1 MTSAVLPPLQSD
13 AELAETRVALTETV
27 KRFACTEIAPHV
39 TEWDAAGEFPRA
51 LYRRAAELG
60 LLGIGYPE
68 EFGGTP
74 APYRLKLALWRTLC
88 RHGTSGGVQA
98 SLLSH
103 NIGLPPVVLLARDDV
118 KREVVPAVLSGE
130 KISALGITE
139 PGGGSD
145 VAALK
150 TSARREGDEYVV
162 NGEKTFI
169 TSGMRADWITL
180 AVRTGAPTLPASHGA
195 LALQAAEPPESAP
208 LRAVRTR
215 TSESRAAALS
225 PEGAAATSGRP
236 GGGSVAKGVSDI
248 SLLLV
253 PGDSKGLSRERLDKM
268 GWLCSDTAH
277 LRFDG
282 VRVPARYLL
291 GEEGQGF
298 RAVMA
303 NFNGERFGIAA
314 GALGFA
320 EACWDEAIAWAQ
332 QRKTFGRALV
342 EHQVIRHKLVDMQQR
357 IRATAAWLEQLAAR
371 ADAGDMGADSVGA
384 VAALKNQATQ
394 TMAFCADAGVQ
405 ILGGMGY
412 MRGTVCERIYREVK
426 VITIGG
432 GTEEIMKELA
442 ARQWDIV

>member
-1 MTSAVLPPLQSD
+1 MTDMTD
-13 AELAETRVALTETV
+13 AELREARIALADLVE
-27 KRFACTEIAPHV
+27 RFARTEIAPNV
-39 TEWDAAGEFPRA
+39 TAWDAAGEFPRA

-60 LLGIGYPE
+60 LLGMGYPE

-74 APYRLKLALWRTLC
+74 APHALRMVMWRALC
-88 RHGTSGGVQA
+88 RFGTSGGVQA

-103 NIGLPPVVLLARDDV
+103 NIGLPPVVALASDAV
-118 KREVVPAVLSGE
+118 KREVVPPVLAGE
-130 KISALGITE
+130 KIAALAITE

-145 VAALK
+145 VAAVH
-150 TSARREGDEYVV
+150 TTARREGDEYVV
-162 NGEKTFI
+162 DGEKIFI
-169 TSGMRADWITL
+169 TSGMRADWITV
-180 AVRTGAPTLPASHGA
+180 AVRTN
-195 LALQAAEPPESAP
+195 LQSKG
-208 LRAVRTR
+208 
-215 TSESRAAALS
+215 S
-225 PEGAAATSGRP
+225 SGL
-236 GGGSVAKGVSDI
+236 

-253 PGDSKGLSRERLDKM
+253 PGDSKGLSRTRLDKM
-268 GWLCSDTAH
+268 GWLCSDTAQ

-291 GEEGQGF
+291 GAEGAGF
-298 RAVMA
+298 KAIMG

-320 EACWDEAIAWAQ
+320 EACYDEALAWAQ
-332 QRKTFGRALV
+332 QRKAFGQALV
-342 EHQVIRHKLVDMQQR
+342 GHQVIRHKLVDMQQH
-357 IRATAAWLEQLAAR
+357 IRATTAWLEQLAAR
-371 ADAGDMGADSVGA
+371 ADAGDTGADWVGE

-394 TMAFCADAGVQ
+394 TLQFCADAGVQ

-442 ARQWDIV
+442 AKQWGIV

>member
-1 MTSAVLPPLQSD
+1 MTDMTD
-13 AELAETRVALTETV
+13 AELREARTALADLIE
-27 KRFACTEIAPHV
+27 RFARTEIAPNV
-39 TEWDAAGEFPRA
+39 TAWDAAGEFPRA

-60 LLGIGYPE
+60 LLGMGYPE

-74 APYRLKLALWRTLC
+74 APYALRMVMWRALC
-88 RHGTSGGVQA
+88 RFGTSGGVQA

-103 NIGLPPVVLLARDDV
+103 NIGLPPVVALASDAV
-118 KREVVPAVLSGE
+118 KREVVPPVLAGE
-130 KISALGITE
+130 KIAALAITE

-145 VAALK
+145 VAAVH
-150 TSARREGDEYVV
+150 TTARREGDEYVV
-162 NGEKTFI
+162 DGEKIFI
-169 TSGMRADWITL
+169 TSGMRADWITV
-180 AVRTGAPTLPASHGA
+180 AVRTN
-195 LALQAAEPPESAP
+195 LQSKG
-208 LRAVRTR
+208 
-215 TSESRAAALS
+215 S
-225 PEGAAATSGRP
+225 SGL
-236 GGGSVAKGVSDI
+236 

-253 PGDSKGLSRERLDKM
+253 PGDSKGLSRTRLDKM
-268 GWLCSDTAH
+268 GWLCSDTAQ

-291 GEEGQGF
+291 GAEGAGF
-298 RAVMA
+298 KAIMG

-320 EACWDEAIAWAQ
+320 EACYDEALAWAQ
-332 QRKTFGRALV
+332 QRKTFGQALV
-342 EHQVIRHKLVDMQQR
+342 GHQVIRHKLVDMQQH

-371 ADAGDMGADSVGA
+371 ADAGDTGADWVGE

-394 TMAFCADAGVQ
+394 TLQFCADAGVQ

-412 MRGTVCERIYREVK
+412 MRGTVCERLYREVK

-442 ARQWDIV
+442 ARQWGIV